1 MLSDALFIGKA
12 GELLASKYLNIT
24 AGLYMLRKA
33 ARWIVTCSG
42 LQPIIICHIYI
53 YTYIGTYVYTY
64 WAVGWCICFPT
75 SHLSNMV
82 DGDVTV
88 CCLWRLTKVDIFTQ
102 DQLTII
108 GVWTLR
114 EQKYNVVQSWD
125 HFANQKVQLSTLKWR
140 VLYINNLTMWELLP
154 L

>member
-53 YTYIGTYVYTY
+53 YIHRYICVYILSSWLWQVVDVFAFQHPTYPI
-64 WAVGWCICFPT
+64 WW
-75 SHLSNMV
+75 MV
-82 DGDVTV
+82 T
-88 CCLWRLTKVDIFTQ
+88 
-102 DQLTII
+102 
-108 GVWTLR
+108 
-114 EQKYNVVQSWD
+114 
-125 HFANQKVQLSTLKWR
+125 
-140 VLYINNLTMWELLP
+140 
-154 L
+154 